1 MGKGCTQLTTEWDDR
16 PPDPKI
22 APKVGLLT
30 TKMGKLADCH
40 NLSNKR
46 SQNTPSKSLKNDK
59 GAGVI
64 FLGKQ
69 RENNKKVHEQMF
81 IWS

>member
-1 MGKGCTQLTTEWDDR
+1 MTTDR
-16 PPDPKI
+16 DNRPLDSKI
-22 APKVGLLT
+22 TPKVGTLT
-30 TKMGKLADCH
+30 TKLRKKEYCH
-40 NLSNKR
+40 ILSNKR
-46 SQNTPSKSLKNDK
+46 SRKKVFKRPKNQK
-59 GAGVI
+59 TRGVI